1 MEETIDLRE
10 YFAII
15 KKRFWIIALLAII
28 SALISGVISFFMLNP
43 VYEAKST
50 LIVNAD
56 KQAETQIV
64 TGDQITVTQKLAVT
78 YGEIIKSRI
87 VLDDVIK
94 IGQKEF
100 ESNQREISFK
110 KVKLGVSDKIIKY
123 KFITPWLAL
132 NQNNIKKYTAADLIE
147 KEEILKRVLIG
158 NILSFSKGM
167 DYTVD
172 ETIKVKLDLNQID
185 VKFKQKEMLAF
196 IGEFFINFEIP
207 YNFAIGKGISRG
219 FGTVKKI

>member
-1 MEETIDLRE
+1 MKEVQICQVIYKDIKVNRSTAPMIRG
-10 YFAII
+10 YFANKYNEIEQMHNHKDNKFI
-15 KKRFWIIALLAII
+15 YRYPHIQYKVLNN
-28 SALISGVISFFMLNP
+28 NP
-43 VYEAKST
+43 VLLGIEDGAK
-50 LIVNAD
+50 
-56 KQAETQIV
+56 
-64 TGDQITVTQKLAVT
+64 
-78 YGEIIKSRI
+78 IIQENDI
-87 VLDDVIK
+87 FLDDVIK
-94 IGQKEF
+94 IGQQEF

-110 KVKLGVSDKIIKY
+110 KVKLGVSDEIIKY

-172 ETIKVKLDLNQID
+172 KTIKVKLDLNQID

-207 YNFAIGKGISRG
+207 DNFAIGKGISRG

>member
-1 MEETIDLRE
+1 M
-10 YFAII
+10 
-15 KKRFWIIALLAII
+15 
-28 SALISGVISFFMLNP
+28 
-43 VYEAKST
+43 
-50 LIVNAD
+50 
-56 KQAETQIV
+56 
-64 TGDQITVTQKLAVT
+64 
-78 YGEIIKSRI
+78 
-87 VLDDVIK
+87 
-94 IGQKEF
+94 
-100 ESNQREISFK
+100 
-110 KVKLGVSDKIIKY
+110 KY

-207 YNFAIGKGISRG
+207 DNFAIGKGISRG